1 MLDVL
6 RRDAELLA
14 SEGIQFPDLPLQR
27 HQCLCRGRRGERF
40 APFRRRYLGGG
51 RGIDPEAGNFLGGA
65 DRGLGFRQLEL
76 ELKMK
81 SRADIYA
88 AESRFR
94 SKSSS
99 RAADSAALKS
109 GSKTVQ
115 EIKRENEVFA
125 PLAPSARI
133 DPSASRR
140 LA

>member
-1 MLDVL
+1 
-6 RRDAELLA
+6 
-14 SEGIQFPDLPLQR
+14 
-27 HQCLCRGRRGERF
+27 
-40 APFRRRYLGGG
+40 
-51 RGIDPEAGNFLGGA
+51 
-65 DRGLGFRQLEL
+65 
-76 ELKMK
+76 MK
-81 SRADIYA
+81 TRTNIST

-94 SKSSS
+94 SKGSS